1 MQATYNLWL
10 VLLSVGV
17 AILVSYT
24 ALSLAARV
32 AAARA
37 GLHRIWLVGG
47 SFAMGIGIWSM
58 HFIGMMALSLPV
70 ALRYDLPTTLA
81 SLGIAIVTS
90 ASAIYFAAGR
100 DLGWKRL
107 AYGSAAM
114 GTGICAMHYS
124 GMSAIR
130 IQPAIEYNSAWVAL
144 SMLIAV
150 SASFA
155 ALWLAFRL
163 RSGHSWR
170 LNVARLGAAVIM
182 GLAISGM
189 HYTGMAASSFRPG
202 AFCIGGAPIDS
213 QWLGMVI
220 GLITIALL
228 AIALITSIFDAHLQS
243 RGALQA
249 ARLHEINA
257 QLETQALKAQQISR
271 ELQHFHYALE
281 QLASV
286 AVTDISGTITYVNDT
301 FCNITEYAR
310 RELIGK
316 THALLKSGEHPESFY
331 QHLWQTILAGQV
343 WRGEICNRAKSGK
356 LYWLD
361 ASIVPYKNEQ
371 GTITQFVTIRMEIT
385 QRKKAQDALAAQ
397 EAQSRTSEERLRQ
410 ITDNLPALV
419 AYWDRD
425 GICRFANR
433 AHSERVGLSSS
444 QLIGMS
450 FAQLFGDGTDGNP
463 LFNPARNER
472 IAAAYAGKR
481 QLFDQRDVDSKGVVR
496 HWQTEFLPD
505 MRNGEV
511 IGMYALLVDITE
523 RKNAEGMLQQ
533 QQARLTTMSRM
544 GEIGCWELDVD
555 ASEVYWSD
563 TVYRIHDLPLGDR
576 PPLDTALNFYPP
588 EARDLVAGTLNDAFM
603 EGKSFD
609 FVVPFTTAKGRHRW
623 VRSIGEPQM
632 LNGRVTRVVG
642 AFQDVTET
650 RRTEEALRVSKDAA
664 EAASR
669 AKSEFLANMSHEIR
683 TPLNG
688 VIGMTGLL
696 LDTALGAQQREY
708 AEIVRSSGE
717 SLLALINDILDFSKI
732 EAGHLELEAIDFSL
746 QSVIEDSVDA
756 VALRAA
762 EKGLQ
767 LRVDVE
773 PEAMRRCRG
782 DPTRLRQILMNLL
795 SNAIKF
801 TRQGEVTL
809 TVQCA
814 PQPDGRLELL
824 FGVRD
829 TGIEDSSEDRIGTLF
844 AAFIQADTST
854 TRQFGGTGLGL
865 SISRQL
871 AEAMGG
877 KILVTSTPGKGSLFT
892 LSICLPPAARS
903 HALDIAQRLPGLRV
917 LVVSPPSAGQQLER
931 QLRAEGCELTLA
943 GSAAEGLQRYN
954 EMLAQDRPAAAI
966 LIDHPLP
973 DQSGAWLAERIR
985 EAEAPPASLVLLMPL
1000 SASISD
1006 IDITMVDR
1014 IVTKPVKTGL
1024 LVRTLAELTHV
1035 VAPNIAAPDLTAQA
1049 PPFAGARVL
1058 LTEDNVV
1065 NQKLARRLLERLGI
1079 EVDVAGNG
1087 LEALHELQ
1095 RKDFDA
1101 VLMDCQMPEMDGYE
1115 TTRRL
1120 RGLNGKVRNPKIA
1133 VIALTA
1139 HALATDRAKCLDAG
1153 MDDYLTK
1160 PINPSHLERAL
1171 RKAMPAEQI
1180 LVAHKSMSDG
1190 MLFNE
1195 PELLTRTDN
1204 DRDFARELIGLFVR
1218 TAGET
1223 LAQMHQCLQEQPDAV
1238 VIRKLAHSLKGSA
1251 ASAAANEVAARAADL
1266 ERAAAG
1272 AETNAALASLQRAFG
1287 NTVALWEKS
1296 GWAPAARDASNQ

>member
-1 MQATYNLWL
+1 MQATYNFWL

-32 AAARA
+32 AASSGELR
-37 GLHRIWLVGG
+37 RIWLLGG

-58 HFIGMMALSLPV
+58 HFIGMMAFSLPI
-70 ALRYDLPTTLA
+70 ALRYDIPTTLG
-81 SLGIAIVTS
+81 SLAIAIVTS
-90 ASAIYFAAGR
+90 ASAIHIAGGAS
-100 DLGWKRL
+100 LGWKRL
-107 AYGSAAM
+107 AYGSSAM
-114 GTGICAMHYS
+114 GAGICAVHYS

-130 IQPAIEYNSAWVAL
+130 IQPAIQYDPTMVAL

-155 ALWLAFRL
+155 ALGLAFRL
-163 RSGHSWR
+163 RTGGSWK
-170 LNVARLGAAVIM
+170 LNLARLAAALIM

-189 HYTGMAASSFRPG
+189 HYTGMAASRFSRA
-202 AFCIGGAPIDS
+202 AFCIGGSPIDS
-213 QWLGMVI
+213 QWLGMIV
-220 GLITIALL
+220 GLIAVALL
-228 AIALITSIFDAHLQS
+228 AIALITSIFDARLQS
-243 RGALQA
+243 HRALQA
-249 ARLHEINA
+249 QRLQEINS
-257 QLETQALKAQQISR
+257 QLEAQALKAQQVSR
-271 ELQHFHYALE
+271 ELRHFHYALD
-281 QLASV
+281 QQASV
-286 AVTDISGTITYVNDT
+286 AVTDVAGVITYVNDT

-310 RELIGK
+310 SELIGK
-316 THALLKSGEHPESFY
+316 THSLLKSDEHPDSFY
-331 QHLWQTILAGQV
+331 RQIWQTILAGKV
-343 WRGEICNRAKSGK
+343 WRGEICNRGKLGK

-371 GTITQFVTIRMEIT
+371 GVITQFVTIRTEIT

-397 EAQSRTSEERLRQ
+397 EAKSRTSEERLRQ

-433 AHSERVGLSSS
+433 AHTERVGLTSS

-450 FAQLFGDGTDGNP
+450 FSQLFGDGADGNP
-463 LFNPARNER
+463 LFDPARNER
-472 IAAAYAGKR
+472 IAAAYRGTR
-481 QLFDQRDVDSKGVVR
+481 QLFDQRDVDANGVVR

-505 MRNGEV
+505 TRNGEV

-533 QQARLTTMSRM
+533 QQARLTAMSRM
-544 GEIGCWELDVD
+544 GEIGCWELDLD
-555 ASEVYWSD
+555 SSKVYWSD
-563 TVYRIHDLPLGDR
+563 TVYRIHDLPLGGG

-588 EARDLVAGTLNDAFM
+588 EARDLVTSTLHDAFN

-609 FVVPFTTAKGRHRW
+609 FIVPFITAKGRHRW

-632 LNGRVTRVVG
+632 VNGRITRVVG

-650 RRTEEALRVSKDAA
+650 RRAEDALRVSKNAA
-664 EAASR
+664 EAANR

-696 LDTALGAQQREY
+696 LDTPLGAQQREY

-732 EAGHLELEAIDFSL
+732 EAGHLELESIDFTL
-746 QSVIEDSVDA
+746 QNVIEDSIDA
-756 VALRAA
+756 VALHAA
-762 EKGLQ
+762 EKSLQ
-767 LRVDVE
+767 LHVE
-773 PEAMRRCRG
+773 VEAEAARRCRG
-782 DPTRLRQILMNLL
+782 DPNRLRQILMNLL

-801 TRQGEVTL
+801 TSQGEVTL
-809 TVQCA
+809 MAHCV
-814 PQPDGRLELL
+814 PQSDGRLNLS
-824 FGVRD
+824 FMVRD
-829 TGIEDSSEDRIGTLF
+829 TGIGIAEDRIGALF
-844 AAFIQADTST
+844 APFIQADTST
-854 TRQFGGTGLGL
+854 TRKFGGTGLGL

-877 KILVTSTPGKGSLFT
+877 TIQVASTPGKGSIFT
-892 LSICLPPAARS
+892 LSICLPPAAHFS
-903 HALDIAQRLPGLRV
+903 ANDTAQRLPGLRI
-917 LVVSPPSAGQQLER
+917 LVVSPQRGGQALER
-931 QLRAEGCELTLA
+931 QLLAEGCELTLA
-943 GSAAEGLQRYN
+943 ASAAEGLQRYH
-954 EMLAQDRPAAAI
+954 EMLANDKPAAAI

-973 DQSGAWLAERIR
+973 DHSGAWLAERIR
-985 EAEAPPASLVLLMPL
+985 EAEAPPASLVLLTPL
-1000 SASISD
+1000 SISLSETD
-1006 IDITMVDR
+1006 IAMVDR
-1014 IVTKPVKTGL
+1014 IVTKPVKTAL
-1024 LVRTLAELTHV
+1024 LVRTLAELTHT
-1035 VAPNIAAPDLTAQA
+1035 VAPNIASLKLTPQA
-1049 PPFAGARVL
+1049 LPFSGARVL
-1058 LTEDNVV
+1058 LAEDNIV

-1079 EVDVAGNG
+1079 EVEVAGNG

-1095 RKDFDA
+1095 QKDFDA

-1120 RGLNGKVRNPKIA
+1120 RGLSAMVRNRRIP

-1139 HALATDRAKCLDAG
+1139 HALATDRAKCLETG

-1171 RKAMPAEQI
+1171 RKAMPAGQV
-1180 LVAHKSMSDG
+1180 LVGHKSKSDG

-1195 PELLTRTDN
+1195 PELLARTDN
-1204 DRDFARELIGLFVR
+1204 DRDFARELVGLFMR

-1223 LAQMHQCLQEQPDAV
+1223 LAQMHQCVQEQPDAV
-1238 VIRKLAHSLKGSA
+1238 MMRKLAHSLKGSA
-1251 ASAAANEVAARAADL
+1251 ASAAANEVAIRAADL
-1266 ERAAAG
+1266 ERAAG
-1272 AETNAALASLQRAFG
+1272 NGETKAALNCLQTAFH
-1287 NTVALWEKS
+1287 NTVALWEKT
-1296 GWAPAARDASNQ
+1296 GWASTARDASNQ